1 MLVSNIVIEIISPF
15 NPDQY
20 FPNQINIYRFRS
32 LATLNKKEFLVGGQ
46 GTAVFRKDHCS
57 SPGGRTSLWGLH
69 LHMVL
74 TDLGRYDRFV
84 TGHMGSI

>member
-1 MLVSNIVIEIISPF
+1 
-15 NPDQY
+15 
-20 FPNQINIYRFRS
+20 
-32 LATLNKKEFLVGGQ
+32 LNKKEFLVGGQ